1 MMIGEP
7 QRNWLKVS
15 VLVLFGLIAFGVA
28 GTRACEWSGEFP
40 SMICAAGLSY
50 AQFLSLTGV
59 ASILAAVMARRCG
72 ADEDTLTFVG
82 AVCGA
87 VVLFATLSMNY

>member
-1 MMIGEP
+1 MMMKKP
-7 QRNWLKVS
+7 PRNWLKVA
-15 VLVLFGLIAFGVA
+15 VLVLLGLIGFGVA
-28 GTRACEWSGEFP
+28 GTRACEWSEEFP
-40 SMICAAGLSY
+40 GMICAAGSSY

-87 VVLFATLSMNY
+87 AVLFATLSTTY